1 MAKRMLDSPDYTL
14 TTGGFWRFIW
24 SIITREP
31 SFSNWLIVDR
41 RNHTEFRLT
50 VEEQEAMSNF
60 AEHSGAWM
68 LSPDFRSL
76 SFQQKNNYEM
86 TQPCSEPG
94 RFFFHSNESKRNDF
108 DRLRLRRVKQRVPL
122 VRSTIVRIATCL
134 PPTPGRNH
142 LLRS

>member
-24 SIITREP
+24 SIITRDP

-60 AEHSGAWM
+60 AEHSSAWM
-68 LSPDFRSL
+68 LSPELRRL

-86 TQPCSEPG
+86 TVVADIVEALVAARNGDQEKWERLCSMDHLE
-94 RFFFHSNESKRNDF
+94 FVEYASNVCG
-108 DRLRLRRVKQRVPL
+108 LRY
-122 VRSTIVRIATCL
+122 A
-134 PPTPGRNH
+134 PP
-142 LLRS
+142 SWM

>member
-1 MAKRMLDSPDYTL
+1 MAKRLLDSPDYTL
-14 TTGGFWRFIW
+14 TTGGFWRLIW
-24 SIITREP
+24 SIITRDP

-86 TQPCSEPG
+86 TVVADIVEALVAARNGDQEKWERLCLMDHFE
-94 RFFFHSNESKRNDF
+94 FVEYASNVCGF
-108 DRLRLRRVKQRVPL
+108 GYVPPSWL
-122 VRSTIVRIATCL
+122 
-134 PPTPGRNH
+134 
-142 LLRS
+142 

>member
-24 SIITREP
+24 SIITRDP

-68 LSPDFRSL
+68 LSPEFRRL

-86 TQPCSEPG
+86 TVVADIVEALVAARNGDQEKWERLCLMDHFE
-94 RFFFHSNESKRNDF
+94 FVEYASNVCGFRYG
-108 DRLRLRRVKQRVPL
+108 
-122 VRSTIVRIATCL
+122 
-134 PPTPGRNH
+134 PPSW
-142 LLRS
+142 L

>member
-24 SIITREP
+24 SIITRDP

-50 VEEQEAMSNF
+50 VEEQEAMNNF

-68 LSPDFRSL
+68 LSPELRRL

-86 TQPCSEPG
+86 TVVADIVEALVAARNGDQEKWERLCLMDHFE
-94 RFFFHSNESKRNDF
+94 FVEYASNVCGFRYG
-108 DRLRLRRVKQRVPL
+108 
-122 VRSTIVRIATCL
+122 
-134 PPTPGRNH
+134 PPSW
-142 LLRS
+142 L

>member
-24 SIITREP
+24 SIITRDP

-41 RNHTEFRLT
+41 LNHTEFRLT

-60 AEHSGAWM
+60 AEHSGVWL

-76 SFQQKNNYEM
+76 TFQQKNNYELSVVADIVEALVAARNGD
-86 TQPCSEPG
+86 QEKWQRLCSMDHFE
-94 RFFFHSNESKRNDF
+94 FVEYASNVCG
-108 DRLRLRRVKQRVPL
+108 LRYVPP
-122 VRSTIVRIATCL
+122 SWM
-134 PPTPGRNH
+134 
-142 LLRS
+142 

>member
-24 SIITREP
+24 SIITRDP

-68 LSPDFRSL
+68 LTPQFRRL

-86 TQPCSEPG
+86 TVVADIVEALVAARNGDQEKWERLCLMDHFE
-94 RFFFHSNESKRNDF
+94 FVEYASNVCGFRYG
-108 DRLRLRRVKQRVPL
+108 
-122 VRSTIVRIATCL
+122 
-134 PPTPGRNH
+134 PPSW
-142 LLRS
+142 L

>member
-24 SIITREP
+24 SIITRDP

-68 LSPDFRSL
+68 LSPDFRRL

-86 TQPCSEPG
+86 TVVADIVEALVAARNGDQEKWERLCLMDHFE
-94 RFFFHSNESKRNDF
+94 FVEYASNVCG
-108 DRLRLRRVKQRVPL
+108 LRYGSPSWL
-122 VRSTIVRIATCL
+122 
-134 PPTPGRNH
+134 
-142 LLRS
+142 

>member
-24 SIITREP
+24 SIITRDP
-31 SFSNWLIVDR
+31 SFSNWLIVNR
-41 RNHTEFRLT
+41 RKHTEFRLT

-76 SFQQKNNYEM
+76 SFQQKNNYELSVVADIVEALVAARNGDQEKWERLCLM
-86 TQPCSEPG
+86 DHFE
-94 RFFFHSNESKRNDF
+94 FVEYASNVCG
-108 DRLRLRRVKQRVPL
+108 LRYGSPSWL
-122 VRSTIVRIATCL
+122 
-134 PPTPGRNH
+134 
-142 LLRS
+142 